1 MAHMI
6 HPVFLY
12 QAVSEVVKKQKRTRV
27 PSIDVSDQVESAVL
41 RTYGMV
47 WRRCGG
53 RYGVAEIAMM
63 TMNGC
68 FLDWQIEADHS
79 RGLQSSV
86 SALT

>member
-1 MAHMI
+1 M
-6 HPVFLY
+6 HPAVLY
-12 QAVSEVVKKQKRTRV
+12 QVVSEVVKNKKGTGV
-27 PSIDVSDQVESAVL
+27 PCIDVSDQVESAVL

-53 RYGVAEIAMM
+53 RYGVAEITMM
-63 TMNGC
+63 TTNGC

-86 SALT
+86 SALA